1 MVYVIKDKLHYIDW
15 FVANKMVHP
24 ECAELTTIHAKP
36 LVLQALIIKHIA
48 QVTK

>member
-24 ECAELTTIHAKP
+24 EGAELDNLSAKP
-36 LVLQALIIKHIA
+36 LAL
-48 QVTK
+48 